1 MFIKEVTNLNDGV
14 IYFNGN
20 KIFEGDIATKE
31 CFDTI
36 FKTANNNPDFYDS
49 IYKYVE
55 EYAPDVLW
63 DYRKVSDDVYMEYHD
78 EIIDIFHE
86 LLADDFVNN
95 EYDEESGFNTFLG
108 NEDGLEWFI
117 KDEEVTES
125 LSIKEQSANIE
136 VENPG
141 ILEVPKDKNVE
152 DLPIKHF
159 VALANKKGL
168 ATITKALNNLQVW
181 NKNKNPKLSKWAGDM
196 IDKVSKRIENQKNES
211 LMREFSSNF
220 DGTEIDEVEF
230 YSDDLTKFS
239 NEQAIINA
247 IEAGCTYP
255 INVYD
260 VDFELSHNI
269 VVTYEVPEEYYNPD
283 VIESDIIGILEKLE
297 DKIRGAKPA
306 WVRES
311 TGRLHITED
320 YKDDL
325 KKFAD
330 ANKDELGTIAY
341 KNGYQLHYKPYYR
354 PTTIDGDFIT
364 VLCFDLDEVNNKADI
379 DKLDRAFGKF
389 FKNFDFRY
397 FIEEL
402 PRVKRICIYY

>member
-14 IYFNGN
+14 IYFNGS

-36 FKTANNNPDFYDS
+36 YKAATYDNPDIYDS

-55 EYAPDVLW
+55 EYAPDIIW
-63 DYRKVSDDVYMEYHD
+63 EYRKKSNDVYMEYHD
-78 EIIDIFHE
+78 DIIDIFHE
-86 LLADDFVNN
+86 LLANDFVNN
-95 EYDEESGFNTFLG
+95 EYDEESGFNSFG
-108 NEDGLEWFI
+108 DNVDGLEWFI

-125 LSIKEQSANIE
+125 LTIKEQSANIE

-141 ILEVPKDKNVE
+141 ILEVPEGKNVE

-159 VALANKKGL
+159 VALADKKGL
-168 ATITKALNNLQVW
+168 STITRALNNLQVW

-196 IDKVSKRIENQKNES
+196 IDKVTKRFENQKKES
-211 LMREFSSNF
+211 VN
-220 DGTEIDEVEF
+220 
-230 YSDDLTKFS
+230 
-239 NEQAIINA
+239 
-247 IEAGCTYP
+247 
-255 INVYD
+255 
-260 VDFELSHNI
+260 
-269 VVTYEVPEEYYNPD
+269 
-283 VIESDIIGILEKLE
+283 
-297 DKIRGAKPA
+297 
-306 WVRES
+306 
-311 TGRLHITED
+311 RLHIKEEYEDNLVED
-320 YKDDL
+320 YKNDL

-330 ANKDELGTIAY
+330 TNKDELGTIAY

-354 PTTIDGDFIT
+354 PTTIDGDFTT

-379 DKLDRAFGKF
+379 DKLDKAFDKF
-389 FKNFDFRY
+389 FKKFDFRY